1 MIIPNKWWVIL
12 CYFVGSS
19 ILIVKS
25 DKVIDVVGESNVTE
39 VPKITEDPTTSE
51 VPEVTTVS
59 EIKNRTT
66 ESPTT
71 EADFKGY
78 ESTTFTPP
86 KNESNR
92 NSTDERMKGFFCSEN
107 GERLNKFYK
116 LFTPIILRFAFGVA
130 VDVEKVTGILRN
142 PVGIGIALFCNFL
155 FMPLVSDDI
164 KNSEIL

>member
-59 EIKNRTT
+59 ETKNRTT

-78 ESTTFTPP
+78 ESTTFTTP

-107 GERLNKFYK
+107 GER
-116 LFTPIILRFAFGVA
+116 FAFGVA
-130 VDVEKVTGILRN
+130 VDVERVTGILRN